1 MSEKEELQIA
11 AEITPN
17 PNTLKFTLN
26 RSLLPSGS
34 KNYVNKFAAVDSPL
48 AAQLFDL
55 GNVAGVMIGTDFVTV
70 TKTQEADWQDAGP
83 YVVKRLREFF
93 DSGAEIFAPGIVTDS
108 SAPNPEGRSEIEK
121 RIIEILDNEVRP
133 AVARDGGDIIFYGY
147 DNGVVKL
154 GLQGSCSSCPSS
166 IMTLKFGI
174 ENRLKQSIPEVKEV
188 LQV

>member
-1 MSEKEELQIA
+1 MNEKEELQIA

-17 PNTLKFTLN
+17 PSTLKFTLN
-26 RSLLPSGS
+26 RQLLESGS
-34 KNYVNKFAAVDSPL
+34 KNYPNKYAAIDSPL

-55 GNVAGVMIGTDFVTV
+55 GNVSGVMIGTDFVTV
-70 TKTQEADWQDAGP
+70 TKTQEADWQEAGP

-93 DSGAEIFAPGIVTDS
+93 DSGAEIFAPGAAKADA
-108 SAPNPEGRSEIEK
+108 APAGEGRSEIEK
-121 RIIEILDNEVRP
+121 KIIEILDTEVRP
-133 AVARDGGDIIFYGY
+133 AVARDGGDIVFYGF

-154 GLQGSCSSCPSS
+154 HLQGACSSCPSS

>member
-11 AEITPN
+11 AELTPN
-17 PNTLKFTLN
+17 PNTLKFSLN
-26 RSLLPSGS
+26 RKLLETGS
-34 KNYVNKFAAVDSPL
+34 KNYPNKFAAVDSPL

-55 GNVAGVMIGTDFVTV
+55 GNVDGVMIGTDFVTV

-93 DSGAEIFAPGIVTDS
+93 DSGTDVFAPGVKIDA
-108 SAPNPEGRSEIEK
+108 APTGEGRSEIEK
-121 RIIEILDNEVRP
+121 KIIEILDTEVRP
-133 AVARDGGDIIFYGY
+133 AVARDGGDIVFYGY

-154 GLQGSCSSCPSS
+154 HLQGACSSCPSS

-174 ENRLKQSIPEVKEV
+174 ENRLKQSIPEIKEV